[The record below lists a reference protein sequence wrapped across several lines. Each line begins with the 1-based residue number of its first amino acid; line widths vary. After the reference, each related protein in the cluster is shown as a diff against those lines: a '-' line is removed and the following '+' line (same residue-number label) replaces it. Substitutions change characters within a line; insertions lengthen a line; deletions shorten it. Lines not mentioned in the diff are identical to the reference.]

1 MTAARDEGYELMRL
15 DTATL
20 LTEAIGMYKSL
31 GFRECPPHRAYPD
44 DLMTYLLFLEIPLRH
59 T

>member
-1 MTAARDEGYELMRL
+1 MRL

-20 LTEAIGMYKSL
+20 LTEAIVMYKSL

-44 DLMTYLLFLEIPLRH
+44 ELMSYLIFMEISLARPWAEPRKR
-59 T
+59 

>member
-1 MTAARDEGYELMRL
+1 MRL